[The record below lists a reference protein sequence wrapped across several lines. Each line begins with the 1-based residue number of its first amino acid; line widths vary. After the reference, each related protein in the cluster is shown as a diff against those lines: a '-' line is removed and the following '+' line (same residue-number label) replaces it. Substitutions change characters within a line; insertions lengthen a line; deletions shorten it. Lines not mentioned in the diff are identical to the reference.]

1 MLTGMSDAITI
12 THWGHACIRLERDG
26 QRLVVDPGAFGDL
39 AVLDDA
45 DAVLV
50 THEHVDHVDP
60 ASLVAAL
67 GTRAELQ
74 VWAPAPV
81 VAQLTEAGAPGDRV
95 HTVAGGDAFTA
106 AGFAVRAFGERH
118 AVVHPDVPTAA
129 NVAYLVEGTLVHPG
143 DSFTPPP
150 AGVDVDLLLVP
161 VAGPWMKIAEAVDY
175 VRAVRPRVAV
185 PIHDAILSDRGRALA
200 DRMVGGLGGAGEY
213 RRVTAG
219 TPYRYEPP
227 TR

>member
-1 MLTGMSDAITI
+1 MLAPMTDALTLS
-12 THWGHACIRLERDG
+12 HWGHACVRLERDG
-26 QRLVVDPGAFGDL
+26 RRLVLDPGAFGDV

-50 THEHVDHVDP
+50 THEHVDHVDQP
-60 ASLVAAL
+60 ALLAAL
-67 GTRAELQ
+67 AVREGLQ

-81 VAQLTEAGAPGDRV
+81 VTQLLEAGAPGDRV
-95 HTVAGGDAFTA
+95 HTAADGDAFTA
-106 AGFAVRAFGERH
+106 AGFDVRAFGERH
-118 AVVHPDVPTAA
+118 AVVHPDVPTAV
-129 NVAYLVEGTLVHPG
+129 NVAYLVDGVLLHPG

-150 AGVDVDLLLVP
+150 AGADVDLLLVP

-185 PIHDAILSDRGRALA
+185 PIHDAILSDRGRALV

-213 RRVTAG
+213 RRVVAG
-219 TPYRYEPP
+219 APYRYEPAGG
-227 TR
+227 